1 MDKVTAVRLTEM
13 WNNFPQDKARDVKL
27 LLSSYNRQLGEDG
40 ISDRAAQEAC
50 TNFMSGSVEA
60 QSFTF
65 APSMPEFMREARRIQ
80 DVLPLRDV
88 KRIAAP
94 IRVEQPYV
102 PDSPEARV
110 RMGFKMSVLSASFGV
125 KEGADRVAEANRK
138 GLEYLIALGQEWGVP
153 VPEALWTDPQNQRT

>member
-27 LLSSYNRQLGEDG
+27 LLSSYDRQLREES

-50 TNFMSGSVEA
+50 KNFMSGSVEA

-80 DVLPLRDV
+80 DVLPLRDL

-94 IRVEQPYV
+94 IEPYRSTGPAPFQIKQQQALERFAGRTV
-102 PDSPEARV
+102 LHKHTSFDE
-110 RMGFKMSVLSASFGV
+110 FKSLSKSGQLPV
-125 KEGADRVAEANRK
+125 GATWSA
-138 GLEYLIALGQEWGVP
+138 ALGTIYAKGDRY
-153 VPEALWTDPQNQRT
+153 ALEN